1 MNLIIIGPPGS
12 GKGTQGKLIAERC
25 RILQIS
31 TGDILREAVRN
42 GSALG
47 LKAKAS
53 MDRGDL
59 VPDEVVIGIIEE
71 WLMQGNYGKGFLLDG
86 FPRTVAQAHALE
98 RMLDR
103 RGWAID
109 HVISI
114 EIEREEL
121 IRRLMGRRTCGRC
134 GAMYHALF
142 NPPKKDGICDQC
154 GGSLYQREDDKEE
167 TIRSRF
173 DVYSQ
178 QTGPVIQ
185 YYASKG
191 LVRAINGVGPIDDIF
206 NRILEVMEGREAYA
220 KRGSHPS

>member
-12 GKGTQGKLIAERC
+12 GKGTQGKLIAERY
-25 RILQIS
+25 RIPQIS

-53 MDRGDL
+53 MAKGVL
-59 VPDEVVIGIIEE
+59 VSDEVVIGIIEE
-71 WLMQGNYGKGFLLDG
+71 RLMKGDCGKGFLLDG
-86 FPRTVAQAHALE
+86 FPRTLAQANALE
-98 RMLDR
+98 RMLGR
-103 RGWAID
+103 RGLAID

-121 IRRLMGRRTCGRC
+121 IKRLMGRRTCGRC
-134 GAMYHALF
+134 GGMYHVLF
-142 NPPKKDGICDQC
+142 NPPKKEGVCDQC
-154 GGSLYQREDDKEE
+154 GGSLYQRDDDKEE
-167 TIRSRF
+167 TIRSRL

-191 LVRAINGVGPIDDIF
+191 LVRAINGIGPIDGIF
-206 NRILEVMEGREAYA
+206 GRILEVMEGREAYA

>member
-25 RILQIS
+25 RIPQIS

-53 MDRGDL
+53 MAKGAL

-71 WLMQGNYGKGFLLDG
+71 RLMRGDCGKGFLLDG
-86 FPRTVAQAHALE
+86 FPRTVAQANALE
-98 RMLDR
+98 RMLGR
-103 RGWAID
+103 RGLAID

-134 GAMYHALF
+134 GAMYHVLF
-142 NPPKKDGICDQC
+142 NPPKKEGICDQC
-154 GGSLYQREDDKEE
+154 GGSLYQRDDDKEE
-167 TIRSRF
+167 TIRSRL

-178 QTGPVIQ
+178 QTGPVIH

-191 LVRAINGVGPIDDIF
+191 LVRAINGIGPIDGIF
-206 NRILEVMEGREAYA
+206 DRILEVMEGREAYA

>member
-1 MNLIIIGPPGS
+1 VNLIIIGPPGS
-12 GKGTQGKLIAERC
+12 GKGTQGKLIAERY
-25 RILQIS
+25 RIPQIS

-53 MDRGDL
+53 MAKGTL

-71 WLMQGNYGKGFLLDG
+71 RLMQGDCGKGFLLDG
-86 FPRTVAQAHALE
+86 FPRTVAQANALE
-98 RMLDR
+98 SMLGR
-103 RGWAID
+103 RGLAID

-121 IRRLMGRRTCGRC
+121 IRRLMGRRTCGKC
-134 GAMYHALF
+134 GAMYHVLF
-142 NPPKKDGICDQC
+142 NPPKKEGVCDQC
-154 GGSLYQREDDKEE
+154 GGSLYQRDDDKEE
-167 TIRSRF
+167 TIRSRL
-173 DVYSQ
+173 DVYFQ

-191 LVRAINGVGPIDDIF
+191 LVRAINGIGPIDGIF
-206 NRILEVMEGREAYA
+206 DRILEVMEGREAYA

>member
-1 MNLIIIGPPGS
+1 VNLIIIGPPGS

-25 RILQIS
+25 RIPQIS

-53 MDRGDL
+53 MGRGDL

-71 WLMQGNYGKGFLLDG
+71 RLMQGGCGKGFLLDG

-98 RMLDR
+98 RMLGR
-103 RGWAID
+103 RGLAID

-142 NPPKKDGICDQC
+142 NPPKKEGICDQC
-154 GGSLYQREDDKEE
+154 GGSLYQRDDDKEE

-206 NRILEVMEGREAYA
+206 DRILEVMEGREAYA